1 MNAGLLLILAAT
13 ALPLLMIGGETYKWI
28 YAAGAICALVGR
40 LCADRYNGTLLRVRR
55 LCRIVVWSCIIFCAG
70 AFFIF
75 YAGDTSRDWIAF
87 TLAGAIL
94 QIYTS
99 IMIPRAIRREA
110 GRNR

>member
-40 LCADRYNGTLLRVRR
+40 L
-55 LCRIVVWSCIIFCAG
+55 CAG